1 MHNRLMHPEQVSP
14 SADADLLADAGKV
27 EICVAWCRTCKEMV
41 GPSSSTTV
49 GETLAFKH
57 ESCDFDIIDTWDAP
71 IGN

>member
-1 MHNRLMHPEQVSP
+1 MQNPMIHPEQVTP
-14 SADADLLADAGKV
+14 SADNDLLVNAGTA

-57 ESCDFDIIDTWDAP
+57 QTCNFDIIDTWDAP
-71 IGN
+71 IGD